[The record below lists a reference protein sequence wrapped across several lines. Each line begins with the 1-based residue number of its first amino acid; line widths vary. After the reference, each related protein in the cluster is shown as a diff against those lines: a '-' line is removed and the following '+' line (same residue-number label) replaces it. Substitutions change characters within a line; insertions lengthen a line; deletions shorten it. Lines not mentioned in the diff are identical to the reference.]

1 MKCKLVCF
9 LSIAIMILSCS
20 SDKDDSNN
28 TNDSIVGVWDATE
41 LNVDASSAS
50 DEAIIGSQILKLL
63 SNDDCYIITLTF
75 NEDLTAEAKNGVAE
89 AISSASFGA
98 GGLVVPCPT
107 DFEVVSNTYTYS
119 SGTISFLNED
129 GETVNVSVSINGD
142 TMTVDAQSLQLPEVN
157 EPGELVFV
165 RR

>member
-1 MKCKLVCF
+1 MKSKLIGF
-9 LSIAIMILSCS
+9 LCLAVMMFSCS
-20 SDKDDSNN
+20 SDKDESNN
-28 TNDSIVGVWDATE
+28 GNDSIVGVWDATE